1 MKKVINGSLYNT
13 ETARELGNWDNGE
26 YGSFG
31 YCEETLYRT
40 KSGKYFIHGEG
51 GANSR
56 YSRQTGSNS
65 WSGGEKIITCTY
77 DEARE
82 WAEKNLDGDDYI
94 SAFGEPEEDGT
105 EACLIRLPAALKTQ
119 LDREVSRTGKTQTE
133 IVAKALEAY
142 LCR

>member
-13 ETARELGNWDNGE
+13 ETARKLGNWDNGE

-82 WAEKNLDGDDYI
+82 WAEEHLDGDDYI
-94 SAFGEPEEDGT
+94 AAFGEPAEDGA
-105 EACLIRLPAALKTQ
+105 EMCLFRLTPAVKAQ
-119 LDREVSRTGKTQTE
+119 LGREVSKTGKTQSD
-133 IVAKALEAY
+133 IVLAALEAY
-142 LCR
+142 FAK

>member
-1 MKKVINGSLYNT
+1 MKKVINSTLYNT
-13 ETARELGNWDNGE
+13 ETARKLGNWDNGR

-31 YCEETLYRT
+31 YCKETLYRT
-40 KSGKYFIHGEG
+40 KSGKYFLHGAG

-56 YSRQTGSNS
+56 YSRQIGSNL
-65 WSGGEKIITCTY
+65 WGDGEKIIPCTY

>member
-13 ETARELGNWDNGE
+13 ETARKLGNWDSGE

-40 KSGKYFIHGEG
+40 KSGKYFIRGEG

-65 WSGGEKIITCTY
+65 WSGGEKIIPCTY

-82 WAEKNLDGDDYI
+82 WAEEHLDGDEYAEI
-94 SAFGEPEEDGT
+94 FGDPEDDSMEM
-105 EACLIRLPAALKTQ
+105 CYFRLPATLKAQ
-119 LDREVSRTGKTQTE
+119 LDREVSRTGKTLSD
-133 IVAKALEAY
+133 VAAEAIAAY
-142 LCR
+142 FAK

>member
-1 MKKVINGSLYNT
+1 MKKVINGTLYNT

-31 YCEETLYRT
+31 YCSETLYRT
-40 KSGKYFIHGEG
+40 KSGKYFVHGEG

-56 YSRQTGSNS
+56 YSKQTGSNS
-65 WSGGEKIITCTY
+65 WSGGEKIIPYTY

-82 WAEKNLDGDDYI
+82 WAEEHLDGDDYI
-94 SAFGEPEEDGT
+94 AAFGEPEEDGS
-105 EACLIRLPAALKTQ
+105 EMCLIRLPSALKTQ

-133 IVAKALEAY
+133 IFAEALKAYFEA
-142 LCR
+142 